1 MTISLWT
8 LLAASLLPYVWFSI
22 ANQHRQRE
30 FGTLDNQHP
39 RLQQA
44 KQTGVGARAN
54 AASLNAF
61 EVLAVYA
68 PAVLVAY
75 LLAPTS
81 ELSALLALGW
91 IALRVAHGAFYV
103 ANKASARTVC
113 FALANVCVVLLYLV
127 AAHVL

>member
-1 MTISLWT
+1 MTIPFWT
-8 LLAASLLPYVWFSI
+8 LLVASLLPYVWFTV
-22 ANQHRQRE
+22 ANLHRQRE
-30 FGTLDNQHP
+30 FGALDNEHP

-68 PAVLVAY
+68 SAVLVAH
-75 LLAPTS
+75 LSAPTS
-81 ELSALLALGW
+81 ELPAKVALGW
-91 IALRVAHGAFYV
+91 VVLRVAHGAFYI
-103 ANKASARTVC
+103 ANKPAARTLC